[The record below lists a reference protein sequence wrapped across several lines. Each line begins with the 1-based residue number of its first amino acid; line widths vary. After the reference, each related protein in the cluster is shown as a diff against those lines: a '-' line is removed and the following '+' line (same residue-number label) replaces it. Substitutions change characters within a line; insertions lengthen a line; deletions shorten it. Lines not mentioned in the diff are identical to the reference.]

1 MSEYMGF
8 QSMFDFLRMGRGRRM
23 RVVCNGN
30 AALRSISM
38 PVFEINDEIRLLAD
52 RMIVTMKENEIPGV
66 GLAAPQVGVNIRMI
80 VIDTRPTKK
89 EKKKQAELSPGEQLL
104 NPKMPMALINPEIL
118 SSSEETETACEGCL
132 SLPGVEG
139 EVTRPARVLLSAK
152 TIDGEDIVVECGG
165 LLARCLQHEI
175 DHLNG
180 ILFFDKLSNEQK
192 AENQEVMLELA
203 EQEKFLARAEVK

>member
-1 MSEYMGF
+1 
-8 QSMFDFLRMGRGRRM
+8 MFDFLKIGRGRRL

-30 AALRSISM
+30 AALREISM
-38 PVFEINDEIRLLAD
+38 PVFEINDDIRLLAE

-66 GLAAPQVGVNIRMI
+66 GLAAPQVGVNVRMI

-89 EKKKQAELSPGEQLL
+89 EKKKQVDLSPGEQLL

-118 SSSEETETACEGCL
+118 SSSAETETACEGCL

-139 EVTRPARVLLSAK
+139 DVTRPARVLLSAK
-152 TIDGEDIVVECGG
+152 TIDGEEIVTECGG

-192 AENQEVMLELA
+192 AENQEVMLALA
-203 EQEKFLARAEVK
+203 EQERLFARTGGK

>member
-1 MSEYMGF
+1 
-8 QSMFDFLRMGRGRRM
+8 M

-30 AALRSISM
+30 AALRNVSM
-38 PVFEINDEIRLLAD
+38 PVFEINDEIRMLAE

-66 GLAAPQVGVNIRMI
+66 GLAAPQVGVNVRMI

-89 EKKKQAELSPGEQLL
+89 DKKKHVVLSPGEQLL

-118 SSSEETETACEGCL
+118 SSSAETETACEGCL

-152 TIDGEDIVVECGG
+152 TIDGEDVLTECGG

-180 ILFFDKLSNEQK
+180 ILFFDKLPNEQK
-192 AENQEVMLELA
+192 AENQEVMLALA
-203 EQEKFLARAEVK
+203 EQEKLFAKAESK

>member
-1 MSEYMGF
+1 
-8 QSMFDFLRMGRGRRM
+8 MFDFLKIGRGRRL

-30 AALRSISM
+30 AALRNVSM
-38 PVFEINDEIRLLAD
+38 PVFEINDEVRMLAE

-66 GLAAPQVGVNIRMI
+66 GLAAPQVGVNVRMI

-89 EKKKQAELSPGEQLL
+89 DKKKHVVLSPGEQLL

-118 SSSEETETACEGCL
+118 SSSAETETACEGCL
-132 SLPGVEG
+132 SLSGVEG
-139 EVTRPARVLLSAK
+139 DVTRPARVLLSAK
-152 TIDGEDIVVECGG
+152 TIDGEDVLTECGG

-180 ILFFDKLSNEQK
+180 ILFFDRLPNEQK
-192 AENQEVMLELA
+192 AENQEVMLALA
-203 EQEKFLARAEVK
+203 EQEKLLAKAEAK